1 MTKLDIN
8 TIITRYLKDEATS
21 EEISLLFE
29 WVKKEGNQDIFKN
42 LVKEDYQLKYDTG
55 NWNSEIAFDKFLN
68 EIKSKKAS
76 KSIPLYRS
84 RQFFKYAA
92 AILVLV
98 ASTTYFLINSSSSD
112 VLNSNIDDNEIS
124 LQLYNGRV
132 INIYQNRD
140 TLIQIDN
147 EIANISLKDGI
158 LYQQHLKPSKNSL
171 KNNLLKV
178 PYGKTISV
186 SLEDGSTIKLNSGS
200 QLSYPGS
207 FSNEST
213 RQVALQG
220 EGYFEIAKNPL
231 KPFIVKTE
239 ETYTRVYGT
248 VFNISSYEDD
258 EEIEVVLVE
267 GSVGVGGQ
275 LRLQEDNLMMLKPS
289 QKITNS
295 KNDKNSLTIQD
306 VDVTPYVSWV
316 EGVMSFE
323 EENMSQIIR
332 KLERR
337 FNVSIINENKTLD
350 ERHFTGAFDS
360 EDIESILKVIKTHT
374 NFNYVING
382 KTIIINK
389 TE

>member
-76 KSIPLYRS
+76 NSFPLYRS

-98 ASTTYFLINSSSSD
+98 ASTTYYLINSSSSD
-112 VLNSNIDDNEIS
+112 DLNSNIDDNEIS

-140 TLIQIDN
+140 TLIQFDN

-186 SLEDGSTIKLNSGS
+186 RLEDGSTIKLNSGS
-200 QLSYPGS
+200 QLSYPSS

-258 EEIEVVLVE
+258 EAIEVVLVE
-267 GSVGVGGQ
+267 GSVGVGGK

-295 KNDKNSLTIQD
+295 KRDKNALTIQD
-306 VDVTPYVSWV
+306 VDVTPYVSWL

>member
-76 KSIPLYRS
+76 NSFPIYRS

-98 ASTTYFLINSSSSD
+98 ASTTYYLINSSSSD
-112 VLNSNIDDNEIS
+112 DLNSNIDDNEIS

-140 TLIQIDN
+140 TLIQFDN

-186 SLEDGSTIKLNSGS
+186 RLEDGSTIKLNSGS
-200 QLSYPGS
+200 QLSYPSS

-258 EEIEVVLVE
+258 EAMEVVLVE

-337 FNVSIINENKTLD
+337 FNVSIINENKILD

>member
-76 KSIPLYRS
+76 NSFPLYRS

-98 ASTTYFLINSSSSD
+98 ASTTYYLINSSSSD
-112 VLNSNIDDNEIS
+112 DLNSNIDDNEIS

-140 TLIQIDN
+140 TLIQFDN

-171 KNNLLKV
+171 NNNLLKV
-178 PYGKTISV
+178 HMVKPY
-186 SLEDGSTIKLNSGS
+186 
-200 QLSYPGS
+200 
-207 FSNEST
+207 
-213 RQVALQG
+213 R
-220 EGYFEIAKNPL
+220 
-231 KPFIVKTE
+231 
-239 ETYTRVYGT
+239 
-248 VFNISSYEDD
+248 
-258 EEIEVVLVE
+258 
-267 GSVGVGGQ
+267 
-275 LRLQEDNLMMLKPS
+275 
-289 QKITNS
+289 
-295 KNDKNSLTIQD
+295 
-306 VDVTPYVSWV
+306 
-316 EGVMSFE
+316 
-323 EENMSQIIR
+323 
-332 KLERR
+332 
-337 FNVSIINENKTLD
+337 
-350 ERHFTGAFDS
+350 
-360 EDIESILKVIKTHT
+360 
-374 NFNYVING
+374 
-382 KTIIINK
+382 
-389 TE
+389 

>member
-68 EIKSKKAS
+68 EIKGKKAS

-98 ASTTYFLINSSSSD
+98 ASTTYYLINSSSSD

-158 LYQQHLKPSKNSL
+158 LYQQHLKPSKNNL

-200 QLSYPGS
+200 QLSFPSS

-258 EEIEVVLVE
+258 EAIEVVLVE
-267 GSVGVGGQ
+267 GSVGVGGK
-275 LRLQEDNLMMLKPS
+275 LRLHEDNLMMLKPS

-295 KNDKNSLTIQD
+295 KRDKNALIIQD

>member
-68 EIKSKKAS
+68 EIKNKKAS

-92 AILVLV
+92 AIVVLV
-98 ASTTYFLINSSSSD
+98 ASTTYYLINSSSSD
-112 VLNSNIDDNEIS
+112 VLYNNIDDNEIS

-158 LYQQHLKPSKNSL
+158 LYQQHLKPSKNDL

-200 QLSYPGS
+200 QLSYPSS

-258 EEIEVVLVE
+258 EAIEVVLVE

-295 KNDKNSLTIQD
+295 KRDKNSLTIQD

>member
-98 ASTTYFLINSSSSD
+98 ASTTYYLINSSSSD

-140 TLIQIDN
+140 TLIQIGN

-158 LYQQHLKPSKNSL
+158 LYQQHLKPSKNNL

-200 QLSYPGS
+200 QLSYPSS

-258 EEIEVVLVE
+258 EAIEVVLVE

-295 KNDKNSLTIQD
+295 KRDKNSLTIQD

>member
-76 KSIPLYRS
+76 NSFPLYRS

-98 ASTTYFLINSSSSD
+98 ASTTYYLINSSSSD
-112 VLNSNIDDNEIS
+112 DLNSNIDDNEIS

-140 TLIQIDN
+140 TLIQFDN

-186 SLEDGSTIKLNSGS
+186 RLEDGSTIKLNSGS
-200 QLSYPGS
+200 QLSYPSS

-258 EEIEVVLVE
+258 EAIEVVLVE
-267 GSVGVGGQ
+267 GSVGVGGK

-295 KNDKNSLTIQD
+295 KRDKNALTIQD

>member
-76 KSIPLYRS
+76 NSFPLYRS

-98 ASTTYFLINSSSSD
+98 ASTTYYLINSSSSD
-112 VLNSNIDDNEIS
+112 DLNSNIDDNEIS

-140 TLIQIDN
+140 TLIQFDN

-186 SLEDGSTIKLNSGS
+186 RLEDGSTIKLNSGS
-200 QLSYPGS
+200 QLSYPSS

-258 EEIEVVLVE
+258 EAIEVVLVE
-267 GSVGVGGQ
+267 GSVGVGGK
-275 LRLQEDNLMMLKPS
+275 LRLHEDNLMMLKPS

-295 KNDKNSLTIQD
+295 KRDKNSLTIQD

>member
-200 QLSYPGS
+200 QLSYPSS

-258 EEIEVVLVE
+258 EAIEVVLVE

-295 KNDKNSLTIQD
+295 KSDKNSLTIQD
-306 VDVTPYVSWV
+306 VDVTSYVSWV

>member
-76 KSIPLYRS
+76 NSFPLYRS

-98 ASTTYFLINSSSSD
+98 ASTTYYLINSSSSD
-112 VLNSNIDDNEIS
+112 DLNSNIDDNEIS

-140 TLIQIDN
+140 TLIQFDN

-171 KNNLLKV
+171 NNNLLKV

-186 SLEDGSTIKLNSGS
+186 RLEDGSTIKLNSGS
-200 QLSYPGS
+200 HLSYPSS

-231 KPFIVKTE
+231 KPFVVKTE

-258 EEIEVVLVE
+258 EAIEVVLVE
-267 GSVGVGGQ
+267 GSVGVGGK

-295 KNDKNSLTIQD
+295 KRDKNALIIQD

>member
-92 AILVLV
+92 AIVVLV
-98 ASTTYFLINSSSSD
+98 ASTTYYLINSSSSD

-124 LQLYNGRV
+124 LQLNNGRV

-171 KNNLLKV
+171 KNNIIKV

-186 SLEDGSTIKLNSGS
+186 RLEDGSTIKLNSGS
-200 QLSYPGS
+200 QLSYPSS

-295 KNDKNSLTIQD
+295 KNDKNALTIQD

>member
-55 NWNSEIAFDKFLN
+55 NWNSEIAFDEFLN

-76 KSIPLYRS
+76 KGIPLYRS

-158 LYQQHLKPSKNSL
+158 LYQQHLKPSKKSL

-200 QLSYPGS
+200 QLSYPSS

-295 KNDKNSLTIQD
+295 KRDKNSLTIQD

>member
-98 ASTTYFLINSSSSD
+98 ASTTYYLINSSSSD
-112 VLNSNIDDNEIS
+112 DLNSNIDDNEIS

-140 TLIQIDN
+140 TLIQFDN

-186 SLEDGSTIKLNSGS
+186 RLEDGSTIKLNSGS
-200 QLSYPGS
+200 QLSYPSS

-258 EEIEVVLVE
+258 EAIEVVLVE
-267 GSVGVGGQ
+267 GSVGVGGK

-295 KNDKNSLTIQD
+295 KSDKNSLTIQD
-306 VDVTPYVSWV
+306 VDVTSYVSWV

>member
-1 MTKLDIN
+1 M
-8 TIITRYLKDEATS
+8 
-21 EEISLLFE
+21 
-29 WVKKEGNQDIFKN
+29 
-42 LVKEDYQLKYDTG
+42 
-55 NWNSEIAFDKFLN
+55 
-68 EIKSKKAS
+68 
-76 KSIPLYRS
+76 
-84 RQFFKYAA
+84 
-92 AILVLV
+92 V
-98 ASTTYFLINSSSSD
+98 ASTTYFLINSSSSN

-186 SLEDGSTIKLNSGS
+186 RLEDGSTIKLNSGS
-200 QLSYPGS
+200 QLSYPSS

-258 EEIEVVLVE
+258 EAIEVVLVE

-295 KNDKNSLTIQD
+295 KSDKNSLTIQD
-306 VDVTPYVSWV
+306 VDVTSYVSWV

>member
-76 KSIPLYRS
+76 NSFPLYRS

-98 ASTTYFLINSSSSD
+98 ASTTYYLINSSSSD
-112 VLNSNIDDNEIS
+112 DLNSNIDDNEIS

-140 TLIQIDN
+140 TLIQFDN

-158 LYQQHLKPSKNSL
+158 LYQHLKPSKNSL

-186 SLEDGSTIKLNSGS
+186 RLEDGSTIKLNSGS
-200 QLSYPGS
+200 QLSYPSS

-258 EEIEVVLVE
+258 EAIEVVLVE
-267 GSVGVGGQ
+267 GSVGVGGK

-295 KNDKNSLTIQD
+295 KRDKNSLTIQD

-382 KTIIINK
+382 KTITIKK